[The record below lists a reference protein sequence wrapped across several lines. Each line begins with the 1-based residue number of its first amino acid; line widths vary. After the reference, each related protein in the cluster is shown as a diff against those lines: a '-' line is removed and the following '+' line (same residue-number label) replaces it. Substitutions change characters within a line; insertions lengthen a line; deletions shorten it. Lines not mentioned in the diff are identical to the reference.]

1 MDRLLSAL
9 GRQKIAV
16 PVEQGPTLLI
26 YEKKDRTSAM
36 MEANNLRKQGCSV
49 VLMEKKDTMEAYE
62 AYGERNGFY
71 AVRKFD
77 ASDSLAM

>member
-1 MDRLLSAL
+1 MEEIALLECREYRYDLLKKVIDEQFELL
-9 GRQKIAV
+9 GFQKIV
-16 PVEQGPTLLI
+16 
-26 YEKKDRTSAM
+26 
-36 MEANNLRKQGCSV
+36 KQGCSV

-62 AYGERNGFY
+62 AYGKRNGFY